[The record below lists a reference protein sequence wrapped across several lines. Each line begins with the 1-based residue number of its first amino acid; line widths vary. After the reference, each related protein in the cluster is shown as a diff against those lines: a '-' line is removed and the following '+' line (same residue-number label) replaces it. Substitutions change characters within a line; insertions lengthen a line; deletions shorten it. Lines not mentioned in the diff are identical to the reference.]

1 MILKSCTYLN
11 YYKKLM
17 NEMINLGDAAVSE
30 QKVVETTTMSSP
42 EKEEK
47 TEKKAT
53 STKKSKPRSQS
64 LAIKELHQT
73 KQGKNKKLNLF
84 KSNIYIVFVECE
96 TPGNVGFLARTMAN
110 FGLKNLVLINPPTLT
125 DEAFYQAT
133 HGKYIVENAKI
144 YKTLDEFY
152 QSQRIDFKVAST
164 GVAGGSY
171 NLSRIPIRP
180 EKLGKSININNKTAI
195 LFGREGNGLT
205 NEEIGNCDICVS
217 IPTDPT
223 YPILNISHAAA
234 IIFYELFKN
243 KHDYPVEG
251 LEESTG
257 IEKEYIL
264 KDMNELIDSLDIPD
278 HKKKNGLKTFR
289 NIINRAYITGR
300 EAHTLKGILRRLKMK
315 LE

>member
-1 MILKSCTYLN
+1 MIK
-11 YYKKLM
+11 
-17 NEMINLGDAAVSE
+17 IGDVAVSE
-30 QKVVETTTMSSP
+30 QKVVETTSMASP

-47 TEKKAT
+47 SEKEST
-53 STKKSKPRSQS
+53 STKKSKSKKQS
-64 LAIKELHQT
+64 RGTGRVQIPKEQAEEE
-73 KQGKNKKLNLF
+73 LNAF
-84 KSNIYIVFVECE
+84 KENIYVVFVECE
-96 TPGNVGFLARTMAN
+96 TPGNIGFLARCMAN

-125 DEAFYQAT
+125 KEAFYQAT

-164 GVAGGSY
+164 GMAGGSY
-171 NLSRIPIRP
+171 NLSRIPIKP
-180 EKLGKSININNKTAI
+180 EELGKKINVSNKTAI

-205 NEEIGNCDICVS
+205 NEEIDDCDICVS

-223 YPILNISHAAA
+223 YPIMNISHAGA

-243 KHDYPVEG
+243 RHDFGVKG

-257 IEKEYIL
+257 LEKEYLL
-264 KDMNELIDSLDIPD
+264 KDMRELIDYLDIPE
-278 HKKKNGLKTFR
+278 HKKKNGFKSFK

-300 EAHTLKGILRRLKMK
+300 EAHTLKGILRRLKNK
-315 LE
+315 IGEQ